1 MLRDDLGQL
10 IFAPQVTVVEDFE
23 TSTEILRQHQH
34 FLQWD
39 GSFITADGRLALL
52 GQLENDSAAGA
63 IPVASAS
70 RLQPES
76 DRGPFCFAQTPV
88 FLDEPEHT
96 RFRRLLAETWQTGS
110 AARALESQTAL
121 LAEDLLHSAVT
132 GPPVEFIRSVATP
145 LSATVL
151 AWFFG
156 GPPDPWIELALGQ
169 QSRTPQNEAASLPSV
184 TAFQQ
189 HVWDLLGRRNRVPE
203 NDTVSRMVRHDA
215 RGDAFRPAEIATL
228 ILQTALVSNETVI
241 RLLGSVAA
249 AMAERS
255 DFRLPSDGDA
265 QRISQLVGSVL
276 RDHPPLRGV
285 FRRAAHQCTVG
296 GTEFQPGAGIFVDIK
311 RANRY
316 SSTALGPG
324 QAANAA
330 TSSGGHL
337 SFGAGIHRCPGA
349 ALATMEAVVLA
360 RALCALPSL
369 RIASASDGPAEEPAG
384 LLEGPASLW
393 LGL

>member
-23 TSTEILRQHQH
+23 TSTEILRRHRH

-52 GQLENDSAAGA
+52 GQLKNGTAADA
-63 IPVASAS
+63 IAIASAS

-76 DRGPFCFAQTPV
+76 DAGPFCFAQTPV

-110 AARALESQTAL
+110 AARALESRTAL
-121 LAEDLLHSAVT
+121 LDEDLLRTAVT
-132 GPPVEFIRSVATP
+132 GNSVEFIRSVATP

-156 GPPDPWIELALGQ
+156 GSPDPWIELALEH
-169 QSRTPQNEAASLPSV
+169 QSRTRENEAAGLPSM

-189 HVWDLLGRRNRVPE
+189 HVWDLLGRRDRAPE
-203 NDTVSRMVRHDA
+203 DDTLSRMVRRDA
-215 RGDAFRPAEIATL
+215 RGDALRPAEIATL

-241 RLLGSVAA
+241 RLLGSVAV
-249 AMAERS
+249 AMAAPPGVRG
-255 DFRLPSDGDA
+255 PPDGDGHRA
-265 QRISQLVGSVL
+265 EQLVGSVL

-285 FRRAAHQCTVG
+285 FRRAARQCTAG
-296 GTEFQPGAGIFVDIK
+296 GTEFRPGTGIFVDIK

-324 QAANAA
+324 QAATAA

-349 ALATMEAVVLA
+349 ALATMEALVLA
-360 RALCALPSL
+360 RTLCALCP
-369 RIASASDGPAEEPAG
+369 P
-384 LLEGPASLW
+384 
-393 LGL
+393 

>member
-23 TSTEILRQHQH
+23 TSTEILWQHQH

-52 GQLENDSAAGA
+52 GQLENGSAADA

-76 DRGPFCFAQTPV
+76 DLGPFCFAQTPV

-110 AARALESQTAL
+110 AARALVPQTAL
-121 LAEDLLHSAVT
+121 LAEDLLRTAVT
-132 GPPVEFIRSVATP
+132 GHSVEFIRSVATP

-156 GPPDPWIELALGQ
+156 GFPDPWIELALEH
-169 QSRTPQNEAASLPSV
+169 QSRTPENEAASLPSMTV
-184 TAFQQ
+184 FQQ
-189 HVWDLLGRRNRVPE
+189 HVWELLGRRDRAPE
-203 NDTVSRMVRHDA
+203 DDAMSRMVRHHA
-215 RGDAFRPAEIATL
+215 RGDALRPAEIATL

-249 AMAERS
+249 AIAARS
-255 DFRLPSDGDA
+255 GLRMPPGGDA

-285 FRRAAHQCTVG
+285 FRHAARKCTAG
-296 GTEFQPGAGIFVDIK
+296 GTEFRPGTGIFVDIK
-311 RANRY
+311 RANRS
-316 SSTALGPG
+316 SSTALGPR
-324 QAANAA
+324 QAATAA

-349 ALATMEAVVLA
+349 ALATMEAIVLA

-369 RIASASDGPAEEPAG
+369 RIASDGPAEEPAG
-384 LLEGPASLW
+384 LVEGPASLW
-393 LGL
+393 LDL